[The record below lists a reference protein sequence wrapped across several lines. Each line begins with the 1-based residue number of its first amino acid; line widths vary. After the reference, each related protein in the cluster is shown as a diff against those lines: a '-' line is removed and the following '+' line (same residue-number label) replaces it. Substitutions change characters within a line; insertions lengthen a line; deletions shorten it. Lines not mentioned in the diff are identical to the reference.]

1 MGVHDDGR
9 AFIRDDLP
17 LVTVRHDRLVH
28 RVGDGRPGLA
38 RLGQALPGVPP
49 GVAGTQ
55 RHGVAVGGAVGV
67 ELH

>member
-1 MGVHDDGR
+1 MRVGDGR
-9 AFIRDDLP
+9 HVALDRDRRGVAF
-17 LVTVRHDRLVH
+17 RHLGLLD